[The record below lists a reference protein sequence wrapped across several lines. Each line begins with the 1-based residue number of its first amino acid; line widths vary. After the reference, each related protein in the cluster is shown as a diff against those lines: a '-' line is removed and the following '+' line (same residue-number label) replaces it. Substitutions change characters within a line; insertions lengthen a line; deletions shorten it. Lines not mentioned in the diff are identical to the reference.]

1 MNNITLDEFK
11 DIFKY
16 LINNNKRLVEDG
28 KYPIAIGIEGVA
40 GLGKTTVLKDLADE
54 MEMTCVKC
62 NLAEFEEVSDLT
74 GFPIKEYQIDCD
86 GIQK

>member
-16 LINNNKRLVEDG
+16 LINNNKKLIED
-28 KYPIAIGIEGVA
+28 

-54 MEMTCVKC
+54 MGMTCVKC

>member
-1 MNNITLDEFK
+1 MIT
-11 DIFKY
+11 IS
-16 LINNNKRLVEDG
+16 
-28 KYPIAIGIEGVA
+28 
-40 GLGKTTVLKDLADE
+40 KTSVLKDLADE
-54 MEMTCVKC
+54 MGMTCVKC